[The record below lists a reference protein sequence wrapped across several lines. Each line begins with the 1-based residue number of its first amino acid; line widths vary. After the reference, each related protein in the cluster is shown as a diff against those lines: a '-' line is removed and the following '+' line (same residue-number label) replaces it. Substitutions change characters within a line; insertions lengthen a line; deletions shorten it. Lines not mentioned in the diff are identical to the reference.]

1 VGQSL
6 RPCRRPEGM
15 WTFCAAAAALDKT
28 ITVVALEAPQT
39 SADLQFMMLEELCAL
54 RAEVTVSLQLNP
66 F

>member
-1 VGQSL
+1 
-6 RPCRRPEGM
+6 M